1 MDISGDKIT
10 RFKTSHNRL
19 NILYEC
25 LGPCRFQTN
34 SNATFVNHKV
44 TFRCCQY
51 NGDWFLKCKKK
62 GYKNYYQIVHKYYW
76 DKVMKSITT
85 SLK

>member
-25 LGPCRFQTN
+25 RPCRFQTN
-34 SNATFVNHKV
+34 SNATFVNHKITLNCV
-44 TFRCCQY
+44 RY
-51 NGDWFLKCKKK
+51 HGDWFVKCKKK
-62 GYKNYYQIVHKYYW
+62 GYKNYHFIVWKYKW
-76 DKVMKSITT
+76 DKVMNNIRK
-85 SLK
+85 